1 MVHHS
6 TPKLKTGGSNQAAG
20 PGREKMVKKVYVTG
34 LEMKD
39 DIILIAD
46 DDNKHDCHLLTK

>member
-6 TPKLKTGGSNQAAG
+6 TPKPKIGGSNPVAG
-20 PGREKMVKKVYVTG
+20 TGREKMVKKVYVTG
-34 LEMKD
+34 LELKD